1 MPRLHIIADVINHQ
15 GRNQERANRTIAPT
29 KFLQTWCHSRTSHE
43 KLYLETALP
52 LRELLLKITL
62 SHTCCV
68 KLVKT
73 TNQSMYHDSENS
85 QHRTGD
91 KLWGASCEVKP
102 VPSPWGAF
110 VGLSPQTKHQALP
123 NWNMKRY
130 KSMQL
135 LSTLK
140 VKPPLHKRKAPPPP
154 PLRTNAKP
162 RAVVSYSLQ
171 QRKRRAINQTL
182 LSQNPTVV
190 KLQRR
195 LIVKHGFWN
204 TTETA
209 KRFYQTQQQQTIRPH
224 CRLTQRGKT
233 INPWKRDCELSQFSN

>member
-43 KLYLETALP
+43 KLYLEIALP

-135 LSTLK
+135 LSTLN
-140 VKPPLHKRKAPPPP
+140 VKPPSA
-154 PLRTNAKP
+154 
-162 RAVVSYSLQ
+162 
-171 QRKRRAINQTL
+171 
-182 LSQNPTVV
+182 
-190 KLQRR
+190 
-195 LIVKHGFWN
+195 
-204 TTETA
+204 
-209 KRFYQTQQQQTIRPH
+209 QTQSLLIDDFLAKVLREIIRFMKVA
-224 CRLTQRGKT
+224 L
-233 INPWKRDCELSQFSN
+233 WL